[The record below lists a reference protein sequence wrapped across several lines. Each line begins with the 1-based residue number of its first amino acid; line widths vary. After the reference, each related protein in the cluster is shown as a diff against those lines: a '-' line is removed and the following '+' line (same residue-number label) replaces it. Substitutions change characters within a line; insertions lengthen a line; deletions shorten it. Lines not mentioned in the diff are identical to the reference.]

1 MVRVLFDTSVLIDFN
16 RTGGGIYEQIL
27 EQAQISNLKIT
38 TASIVVFEFWVGKSM
53 NNPQVESMAEKLF
66 QDIEIICLDENIAK
80 IAGKIEREGQSHGN
94 DAIIAATAIENN
106 AQLAT
111 LNTKHFE
118 NIPGLKIW
126 KS

>member
-94 DAIIAATAIENN
+94 DAIIAATAIESN

-111 LNTKHFE
+111 LNAKHFE